1 MSTEYFQFKQ
11 FRIEQDRTA
20 MKVGTDG
27 VLLGAWA
34 TSNSPLQPPSV
45 PPNSPLQLPQGGR
58 EWKPI
63 IPPWGDRG
71 GLGLFSIL
79 DIGTGT
85 GLLSLI
91 AAQELPHAVVT
102 AIDIDADAVGQAR
115 QNVSQSPWADRIQV
129 LQTPLQQF
137 TPTGKFDL
145 ILSNPPYF
153 IKSQKSPDRQRSL
166 ARHADT
172 LPMPTLMKHS
182 ASMLTPQGSLAIIIP
197 SDIVAEAERWAA
209 IYGLFLTHRLDIK
222 TVPSK
227 PSRRSIVTF
236 SPSHPESIATSTQCI
251 HNPDGTYTPWYTSLT
266 ERLYL

>member
-1 MSTEYFQFKQ
+1 MSKVEGPESQETLNFRPQTSDFRPEKTMSTEYFQFKQ

-34 TSNSPLQPPSV
+34 TSRQPHS
-45 PPNSPLQLPQGGR
+45 SC
-58 EWKPI
+58 
-63 IPPWGDRG
+63 
-71 GLGLFSIL
+71 SIL

-85 GLLSLI
+85 GILSLI

-102 AIDIDADAVGQAR
+102 AIDIDADAVNQAR

-182 ASMLTPQGSLAIIIP
+182 ASMLTPQGSLAIIVP

-209 IYGLFLTHRLDIK
+209 IYGLFLTHRLDIR

-236 SPSHPESIATSTQCI
+236 SPSRPETIATSTQCI

>member
-34 TSNSPLQPPSV
+34 TSRQPPPT
-45 PPNSPLQLPQGGR
+45 PPRGETEGG
-58 EWKPI
+58 
-63 IPPWGDRG
+63 WGC
-71 GLGLFSIL
+71 SIL

-102 AIDIDADAVGQAR
+102 AIDIDADAVNQAR

-182 ASMLTPQGSLAIIIP
+182 ASMLTPEGSLAIIIP

>member
-34 TSNSPLQPPSV
+34 TSRQPPPT
-45 PPNSPLQLPQGGR
+45 PPRGETEGG
-58 EWKPI
+58 
-63 IPPWGDRG
+63 WGC
-71 GLGLFSIL
+71 SIL

-182 ASMLTPQGSLAIIIP
+182 ASMLTPQGSLAIIVP

-251 HNPDGTYTPWYTSLT
+251 HNPDGTYTPWFTSLT

>member
-34 TSNSPLQPPSV
+34 TSEAPSLLPLGGVGESCSSPL
-45 PPNSPLQLPQGGR
+45 GGT
-58 EWKPI
+58 EV
-63 IPPWGDRG
+63 GC
-71 GLGLFSIL
+71 SIL

-85 GLLSLI
+85 GILSLI

-182 ASMLTPQGSLAIIIP
+182 ASMLTPQGSLAIIVP

-209 IYGLFLTHRLDIK
+209 IYGLFLTHRLDIR

-227 PSRRSIVTF
+227 PPRRSIAAF

-266 ERLYL
+266 ERLYLSFAHS

>member
-34 TSNSPLQPPSV
+34 TSEAPSLLPL
-45 PPNSPLQLPQGGR
+45 GGVG
-58 EWKPI
+58 ESCSSSFGGTE
-63 IPPWGDRG
+63 GDC
-71 GLGLFSIL
+71 SIL

-85 GLLSLI
+85 GILSLI

-102 AIDIDADAVGQAR
+102 AIDIDADAVNQAR

-182 ASMLTPQGSLAIIIP
+182 ASMLTPQGSLAIIVP

-266 ERLYL
+266 ERLYLSFAHS

>member
-34 TSNSPLQPPSV
+34 TSEAPSLLPL
-45 PPNSPLQLPQGGR
+45 GGVG
-58 EWKPI
+58 ESCSSSF
-63 IPPWGDRG
+63 G
-71 GLGLFSIL
+71 GTEGGCSIL

-85 GLLSLI
+85 GILSLI

-182 ASMLTPQGSLAIIIP
+182 ASMLTPQGSLAIIVP

-209 IYGLFLTHRLDIK
+209 IYGLFLTHRLDIR

-236 SPSHPESIATSTQCI
+236 SPSRPESIATSTQCI